1 MARGRNEAPWL
12 QGGIMN
18 GEAKQNL
25 IRTRLAK
32 ILATE
37 GTLTPDAVL
46 KDAKS
51 PKSPLHPEFEW
62 DDSVAGHQHRVA
74 QARDLIARV
83 RVEIE
88 TTTRQIKVPAYV
100 RDPNAATDEQGYVS
114 VASLKNDR
122 AKAMDVLRNEAERTA
137 ALLQRTR
144 DLAAALDLEA
154 ELDPILYGFMA
165 FKQRVEL
172 AA

>member
-1 MARGRNEAPWL
+1 
-12 QGGIMN
+12 MN
-18 GEAKQNL
+18 GEAKLSL
-25 IRTRLAK
+25 IRVRLAK
-32 ILATE
+32 ILAVE

-51 PKSPLHPEFEW
+51 PKSPLHEEFEW
-62 DDSVAGHQHRVA
+62 DDSVAGHQYRVS

-88 TTTRQIKVPAYV
+88 TTTRQIRVPAYV
-100 RDPNAATDEQGYVS
+100 RDPDAATGEQGYVS
-114 VASLKNDR
+114 VVSLKNDR
-122 AKAMDVLRNEAERTA
+122 AKALDVLRNEAERTA

-165 FKQRVEL
+165 FQQKVQLV
-172 AA
+172 A